1 MPSKGV
7 PINRGED
14 LGTWYVLE
22 GVGARRACIRA
33 AMAMHANS
41 KSAMD
46 EAKENAAAVKTVIR
60 WVQENLS
67 RDDVSALIA
76 GLGGARDAETM
87 PLIKSYP
94 YGAAD
99 RDDAAAE
106 IVELL
111 RAKLDEADFAKIAP
125 LVDDVLA
132 SVSAKSGL
140 GPDVDWPVI
149 DEDNRAGGH
158 FGGLRGK
165 GSLGINPHGS
175 GAMNWRRLTPTPR
188 CSPTPR
194 ASRPTIRASPL
205 PFAAAHFLAPIASR
219 KTRRMRRS
227 PINRCYRKQRALKSI
242 IAALE
247 LSWGE
252 VDGSEQSQ
260 SR

>member
-1 MPSKGV
+1 
-7 PINRGED
+7 
-14 LGTWYVLE
+14 
-22 GVGARRACIRA
+22 
-33 AMAMHANS
+33 MAMHPNS

-175 GAMNWRRLTPTPR
+175 GAMD
-188 CSPTPR
+188 S
-194 ASRPTIRASPL
+194 
-205 PFAAAHFLAPIASR
+205 AAANSYAKMFPDAARIAPDYTCVSPPVRRGSFSRADRIAQDAANAAKSYELMFPEAAR
-219 KTRRMRRS
+219 IEIDHRS
-227 PINRCYRKQRALKSI
+227 ARTVV
-242 IAALE
+242 
-247 LSWGE
+247 G
-252 VDGSEQSQ
+252 
-260 SR
+260 

>member
-1 MPSKGV
+1 
-7 PINRGED
+7 
-14 LGTWYVLE
+14 
-22 GVGARRACIRA
+22 
-33 AMAMHANS
+33 MAMHANS

-87 PLIKSYP
+87 PLIKSYQ

-158 FGGLRGK
+158 FGGVLRGK

-175 GAMNWRRLTPTPR
+175 GAMDLAAANSYAKMFPDAARIAPDVP
-188 CSPTPR
+188 
-194 ASRPTIRASPL
+194 ASPL

-227 PINRCYRKQRALKSI
+227 PMN
-242 IAALE
+242 
-247 LSWGE
+247 
-252 VDGSEQSQ
+252 
-260 SR
+260 